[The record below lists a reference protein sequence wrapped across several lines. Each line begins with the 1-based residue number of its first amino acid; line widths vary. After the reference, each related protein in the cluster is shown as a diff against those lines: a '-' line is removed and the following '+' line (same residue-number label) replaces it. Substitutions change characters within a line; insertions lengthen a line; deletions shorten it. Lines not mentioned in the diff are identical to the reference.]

1 MRNLISWLKNEESG
15 QGMVEYGLIIGLVA
29 IALVIALG
37 TLTDSLDGIF
47 GRISTALNAAGTE
60 PPAGD

>member
-1 MRNLISWLKNEESG
+1 
-15 QGMVEYGLIIGLVA
+15 MVEYGLIIGLGA

-47 GRISTALNAAGTE
+47 GRISTALNGAGVAE
-60 PPAGD
+60 AEG